1 MAKTMASR
9 KWTATDVQTLVR
21 MYAAD
26 HREHDDLGL
35 QAIARKLGR
44 SVHAVEKKLSRTV
57 DGSDI
62 EALEQL
68 PGEYLSY
75 LRRCCQR
82 LKKPLP
88 TALIDRIEDGHAALM
103 DLVNIILARHL
114 PAEMFREIL
123 TKARYAQVK
132 TMVDAIRSV

>member
-1 MAKTMASR
+1 MVKTITNRM
-9 KWTATDVQTLVR
+9 WTSADVQTLVR
-21 MYAAD
+21 MYACD
-26 HREHDDLGL
+26 WRSS
-35 QAIARKLGR
+35 AIASKLGR